1 MVSVVPDYAVPPMR
15 VSLIARV
22 LRGAALTGGSF
33 VLMQALRF
41 GSNLIL
47 ARLLFPE
54 AFGLMALLT
63 MIVMGLTL
71 LSDSGVQQSIMQ
83 HDRGDDLDFLN
94 TAWTLNA
101 VRGVVLW
108 LLACALAWPAAQIY
122 NAPELMA
129 VLPVGALTLV
139 CMGLAP
145 TRVYTAQRHLQLG
158 RITAIELGTQIVSIS
173 VMVLTAWATGSYWA
187 LVVGTLVAALLKLA
201 LEWTVLPGQR
211 NRLAWERSAGRDL
224 LRFGGWILLSSS
236 CGFLILQGDR
246 AFLGLY
252 LSIEGLGIYTIAWFL
267 ASFPILLAQALV
279 GRLLIPAYRESHLA
293 DNPRLHA
300 RIRWLRMYMTG
311 GVWAMLGVL
320 ALLGPWLVGLLY
332 DDRYVLAGAIM
343 VLIAAAQMFPMVT
356 MTYDQ
361 AALARGDSRRFFK
374 LMALR
379 AGLQTSMFVA
389 GMMLA
394 GLPGALAG
402 QALSAVLAYPAM
414 ARMARD
420 MDVWDKH
427 HDMIFATLAALGTL
441 GALSLHW
448 GSLQALIA
456 PF

>member
-1 MVSVVPDYAVPPMR
+1 MVSVEADIPVQPMR
-15 VSLIARV
+15 ASLIARV

-54 AFGLMALLT
+54 AFGLMALVT

-83 HDRGDDLDFLN
+83 HERGDEADFLN

-101 VRGVVLW
+101 VRGVLLW
-108 LLACALAWPAAQIY
+108 LIACALAWPVAQVY
-122 NAPELMA
+122 DAPELLV
-129 VLPVGALTLV
+129 VLPVATLSLV

-145 TRVYTAQRHLQLG
+145 TKVYTAQRHLQLG
-158 RITAIELGTQIVSIS
+158 RITAIEMGTQIVSIAIMI
-173 VMVLTAWATGSYWA
+173 VTALVTGSYWA
-187 LVVGTLVAALLKLA
+187 LVVGMLVAAFLKLA
-201 LEWTVLPGQR
+201 LEWTILPGMS
-211 NRLAWERSAGRDL
+211 NRLAWERSAGRQL
-224 LRFGGWILLSSS
+224 LSFGGWILLSSS

-246 AFLGLY
+246 VFLGLY

-267 ASFPILLAQALV
+267 ASFPVLLAHSLA

-300 RIRWLRMYMTG
+300 RIRRLRMFMTG
-311 GVWAMLGVL
+311 GVWTMLLVL
-320 ALLGPWLVGLLY
+320 ALIGPWLVGLLY
-332 DDRYVLAGAIM
+332 DARYALAGPIM
-343 VLIAAAQMFPMVT
+343 VLIAATQMFPLVM
-356 MTYDQ
+356 MSYDQ
-361 AALARGDSRRFFK
+361 APLARGNSRLFFK
-374 LMALR
+374 LTALR
-379 AGLQTSMFVA
+379 AILQTALFLIGIVI
-389 GMMLA
+389 A

-402 QALSAVLAYPAM
+402 QALAALLVYPAM

-420 MDVWDKH
+420 LEVWDKR
-427 HDMIFATLAALGTL
+427 HDLLFATLAALGTL
-441 GALSLHW
+441 GALHLHW
-448 GSLQALIA
+448 DSLQALIA